1 MKTNKC
7 YFFLIV
13 CLALILMAC
22 GGKKKSDNI
31 ITERAEI
38 PKPQEPVRLQP
49 YSDSRDVNWIGRSY
63 HLDINRQPSDSLPMV
78 KDEIGQQFVDNC
90 ITLVVSRQDGSKFY
104 SHKFTKKDFDKY
116 LDDDYRKTGI
126 LEGLVFDKAEG
137 DWLEFAASVSHPQ
150 TDEYIPLIVRL
161 SRMGEISIKRDSQM
175 DTNAIEEEKEEK
187 EEEGI

>member
-1 MKTNKC
+1 
-7 YFFLIV
+7 
-13 CLALILMAC
+13 
-22 GGKKKSDNI
+22 
-31 ITERAEI
+31 
-38 PKPQEPVRLQP
+38 
-49 YSDSRDVNWIGRSY
+49 
-63 HLDINRQPSDSLPMV
+63 MV

-126 LEGLVFDKAEG
+126 LEGLVFDKTDG

-161 SRMGEISIKRDSQM
+161 SRMGELSIKRDSQM
-175 DTNAIEEEKEEK
+175 DTNANEGKEGFLFPEKIPIVGRK
-187 EEEGI
+187 VSYRA